1 MVYGLRIEC
10 FLKRYCYLQI
20 FNNNKIL
27 SMKILNT
34 SLGFGKPMT
43 ERQLE
48 DFLDKSILQM
58 HIDTLDDKKDPN
70 IHPIWY
76 HYESIL

>member
-1 MVYGLRIEC
+1 MLPKALLLSSNIY
-10 FLKRYCYLQI
+10 
-20 FNNNKIL
+20 NNKIL

-58 HIDTLDDKKDPN
+58 HIEN
-70 IHPIWY
+70 IR
-76 HYESIL
+76 